1 MEAYIIIVILF
12 GIITLLVL
20 SLLFFINRTY
30 LYANNIERYYSPIK
44 DYLEERKNILKK
56 TNNFISNNL
65 EHEKTLNKKID
76 RVINLSNTNTNPAEV
91 INILKKTDDLLDI
104 YTKLDKTYPKLKN
117 NKEYKELKKELDENI
132 NRINYAKDKYNEE
145 VTNYNKYKESKI
157 IKILN
162 KILKF
167 KEFTYYK
174 KELWHLYIIIKNMK

>member
-1 MEAYIIIVILF
+1 MDAYIVIVLLF

-30 LYANNIERYYSPIK
+30 LYANNVERYYSPIK

-65 EHEKTLNKKID
+65 EHEKTLNQKID
-76 RVINLSNTNTNPAEV
+76 RVINLSNTNTNPEEV
-91 INILKKTDDLLDI
+91 IKILKKTDDLLDI

-117 NKEYKELKKELDENI
+117 NKEYKELKKELDANI
-132 NRINYAKDKYNEE
+132 DKINYAKDKYNEE
-145 VTNYNKYKESKI
+145 VTNYNKYKESKL
-157 IKILN
+157 IKYLN

-174 KELWHLYIIIKNMK
+174 KES

>member
-1 MEAYIIIVILF
+1 M
-12 GIITLLVL
+12 
-20 SLLFFINRTY
+20 
-30 LYANNIERYYSPIK
+30 
-44 DYLEERKNILKK
+44 
-56 TNNFISNNL
+56 
-65 EHEKTLNKKID
+65 
-76 RVINLSNTNTNPAEV
+76 
-91 INILKKTDDLLDI
+91 DI

-157 IKILN
+157 IKLLN

-174 KELWHLYIIIKNMK
+174 KEL